1 MNCSLATATATTAF
15 TWNDTRTGYTVGA
28 GWESELFREGFVA
41 DLRGRFEKRARKKDE
56 EKDQEVV
63 SIHWL
68 AFRIPRAPLV

>member
-1 MNCSLATATATTAF
+1 MSDANV
-15 TWNDTRTGYTVGA
+15 VGVNNQESCIP
-28 GWESELFREGFVA
+28 GESELFREGFVA